1 MYQHALFDASLVGS
15 IDAESRMPSYKIFP
29 EFLDSDLGSVLFRE
43 LFESKHWKQP
53 SIFMYGR
60 RVLTPRLTW
69 WMGDPCALYSY
80 SGIYNEPTPWTETV
94 KELGVR
100 LQDLLGH
107 KFNSVLLNLYRDGS
121 DHMSW
126 HSDNEPELG
135 GMPVIA
141 SISLGATRLF
151 KFRRK
156 NRDANEKSITIPLT
170 HGTLLVMQGLTQQEW
185 EHSIPKEARVT
196 RARIN
201 LTYRLINR

>member
-1 MYQHALFDASLVGS
+1 MHQHTLFDESLVGS
-15 IDAESRMPSYKIFP
+15 INAESRMPSYVTFP
-29 EFLDSDLGSVLFRE
+29 DFLDSDLGSMLFRE

-53 SIFMYGR
+53 SVFMYGR

-69 WMGDPCALYSY
+69 WMGDPGALYSY
-80 SGIYNEPTPWTETV
+80 SGIHNEPTRWAGSV
-94 KELGVR
+94 RELGFR

-107 KFNSVLLNLYRDGS
+107 GFNSVLLNLYRNGNDY
-121 DHMSW
+121 MSW

-156 NRDANEKSITIPLT
+156 SRDANEKPITIPLT
-170 HGTLLVMQGLTQQEW
+170 HGTLLVMQGLTQQDW

-201 LTYRLINR
+201 LTYRLIYR